1 MLCLIVEIVQY
12 LKPLPPLLYKST
24 FSLYTILFL
33 LTSQKSIFLHYYF
46 ILLYLYYLLHT
57 IPHIFCTHIFFVVV
71 LLFSTATLLHF
82 FVFVLHT
89 FCIILFLSFMNKRTV
104 FFLLF
109 LFFIWYFFSFIL
121 VIIVHSYIYFFLF
134 SWQNPERAKHFDHLA
149 RCKGIFLPFCFKVI
163 SDSFQIK
170 QIINTYLFS
179 NWYTYVF
186 VLGRLLA
193 LI

>member
-46 ILLYLYYLLHT
+46 ILLYLYYTLYPT
-57 IPHIFCTHIFFVVV
+57 FFVHIFFFVVV

-89 FCIILFLSFMNKRTV
+89 FCIIFFPLSFMNKGTV
-104 FFLLF
+104 FSLLF
-109 LFFIWYFFSFIL
+109 LFLFDFFS
-121 VIIVHSYIYFFLF
+121 
-134 SWQNPERAKHFDHLA
+134 
-149 RCKGIFLPFCFKVI
+149 
-163 SDSFQIK
+163 
-170 QIINTYLFS
+170 
-179 NWYTYVF
+179 
-186 VLGRLLA
+186 VLYW
-193 LI
+193 

>member
-57 IPHIFCTHIFFVVV
+57 IPHIFLHIFFCCV

-89 FCIILFLSFMNKRTV
+89 FCIIFFPLSFMNKRTV
-104 FFLLF
+104 FSLLF
-109 LFFIWYFFSFIL
+109 LFLFEIFS
-121 VIIVHSYIYFFLF
+121 
-134 SWQNPERAKHFDHLA
+134 
-149 RCKGIFLPFCFKVI
+149 
-163 SDSFQIK
+163 
-170 QIINTYLFS
+170 
-179 NWYTYVF
+179 
-186 VLGRLLA
+186 VLYWKL
-193 LI
+193 

>member
-82 FVFVLHT
+82 FC
-89 FCIILFLSFMNKRTV
+89 FCFTYFLYNFFPLSFMNKRTV
-104 FFLLF
+104 FSLLF
-109 LFFIWYFFSFIL
+109 FCFYLIFFS
-121 VIIVHSYIYFFLF
+121 V
-134 SWQNPERAKHFDHLA
+134 
-149 RCKGIFLPFCFKVI
+149 
-163 SDSFQIK
+163 
-170 QIINTYLFS
+170 
-179 NWYTYVF
+179 
-186 VLGRLLA
+186 
-193 LI
+193 

>member
-89 FCIILFLSFMNKRTV
+89 FCIIF
-104 FFLLF
+104 LF
-109 LFFIWYFFSFIL
+109 LFDIFFSLIL
-121 VIIVHSYIYFFLF
+121 VLIVSSYISIFFHFLSRIQKDPSTLTIWQGAEVFFFL
-134 SWQNPERAKHFDHLA
+134 S
-149 RCKGIFLPFCFKVI
+149 
-163 SDSFQIK
+163 
-170 QIINTYLFS
+170 
-179 NWYTYVF
+179 
-186 VLGRLLA
+186 VLK
-193 LI
+193 

>member
-46 ILLYLYYLLHT
+46 ILLYLYYTLYPT
-57 IPHIFCTHIFFVVV
+57 FFVHIFFFVVV

-89 FCIILFLSFMNKRTV
+89 FCIIFFLCLLWIKEPFSLYFFCFYLIFFQFYIGNYSYISIFFHFLSRIQKEPSTV
-104 FFLLF
+104 TSWPASKVQTLL
-109 LFFIWYFFSFIL
+109 
-121 VIIVHSYIYFFLF
+121 
-134 SWQNPERAKHFDHLA
+134 
-149 RCKGIFLPFCFKVI
+149 C
-163 SDSFQIK
+163 
-170 QIINTYLFS
+170 
-179 NWYTYVF
+179 
-186 VLGRLLA
+186 
-193 LI
+193 